1 MVRLLLCVKHKSDP
15 PLVYCFFLS
24 WDQLTSNSVATRCY
38 YRSSASVCTPL
49 NFLKGIYIMFF
60 VTSYLSVLAELQFF
74 LITLS
79 ICFTL
84 IRDLSSLKFYLTG
97 TQHNSSRKIWFSPQ
111 IQMFPFIQL
120 NYCYPHSPLLLPLL
134 FLLLILYVRMAS
146 LFSG

>member
-1 MVRLLLCVKHKSDP
+1 MKQRTKLKCLLSLSVFLAHEITLWTYFQEERWSVFLLCVKHKSDP
-15 PLVYCFFLS
+15 PPVYCFFLN

-38 YRSSASVCTPL
+38 YRSSTSVCTPL

-84 IRDLSSLKFYLTG
+84 IRDLSSLKFYLTE
-97 TQHNSSRKIWFSPQ
+97 T
-111 IQMFPFIQL
+111 
-120 NYCYPHSPLLLPLL
+120 
-134 FLLLILYVRMAS
+134 
-146 LFSG
+146 